1 MKQGVLCSDIYKV
14 LAAPSYQYQIT
25 MFDEEGQGTISP
37 SEAKWFYVMPIN
49 FMIQVP
55 DVAETTIRP
64 EVYLWKSNDIKD
76 EQSREVLERLKTTAN
91 QYGYG
96 FTIYDFGSGNLP
108 KKFSHIAMRNM
119 EETKVQESLNE
130 GLTGSARRSYFTLPR
145 AKMVVVHNMKVQ
157 EEIRGSRT
165 RNIKEVFI
173 ECNGERRR
181 MSTNNLYAAKAMTH
195 HLNEGGTWGDRFSTH
210 VDGYSQDLDALM
222 RLLADLEISG
232 KTVQANKTKQY
243 IQSIKDYLKRASTPR
258 GYADSIRSINLVPR
272 VGNKYID
279 DYANKLSSMSGDAN
293 NNRCFARHHLMQEC
307 SKLPAYLNTA
317 QSNITGEYD
326 PKDISTAV
334 KRVCLGC
341 VPVDGDF
348 YMEPSDGDENKVLMF
363 GNQIAGL
370 IQDPIVK
377 EILENICTKPYM
389 EPNDAEFIIALGN
402 SVLGRNK
409 AKKEVLVEPE
419 LKKLEEWAKGDE

>member
-25 MFDEEGQGTISP
+25 MFDEEGQGTITP

-76 EQSREVLERLKTTAN
+76 EQSREVLERLKTTSN

-157 EEIRGSRT
+157 EEVRGSRT

-210 VDGYSQDLDALM
+210 VDGYSQDLDSLM

-258 GYADSIRSINLVPR
+258 GY
-272 VGNKYID
+272 
-279 DYANKLSSMSGDAN
+279 
-293 NNRCFARHHLMQEC
+293 
-307 SKLPAYLNTA
+307 
-317 QSNITGEYD
+317 
-326 PKDISTAV
+326 
-334 KRVCLGC
+334 
-341 VPVDGDF
+341 
-348 YMEPSDGDENKVLMF
+348 
-363 GNQIAGL
+363 
-370 IQDPIVK
+370 
-377 EILENICTKPYM
+377 EI
-389 EPNDAEFIIALGN
+389 
-402 SVLGRNK
+402 GR
-409 AKKEVLVEPE
+409 AHV
-419 LKKLEEWAKGDE
+419 